1 MDIYQITDLGSRYV
15 KNPRLPLSD
24 EYKVL
29 KELNQRSGATREQ
42 LETLTGLNAS
52 EATVAL
58 IKLQRTNLVEKI
70 K

>member
-15 KNPRLPLSD
+15 NNPRLPITD

-29 KELNQRSGATREQ
+29 KELNKRSGATREQ
-42 LETLTGLNAS
+42 LESLAGLDAS
-52 EATVAL
+52 DTSIAL
-58 IKLQRTNLVEKI
+58 IKLQRANLVEKI

>member
-1 MDIYQITDLGSRYV
+1 MDIYQITDLGARYV
-15 KNPRLPLSD
+15 SNPRLPITD

-29 KELNQRSGATREQ
+29 KELSKRTGGTRDQ

-52 EATVAL
+52 ETSVAL
-58 IKLQRTNLVEKI
+58 IKLQRANLVEKV